1 MKGKELVYKMIK
13 ERKELEKRQLLFI
26 NGYKSLRTSDIQFDF
41 FKLYELYLLADNF
54 LEDISNVKTT
64 SVLTEEIKNEIIND
78 LKFLT
83 SNIPIGTGLTYLEN
97 KVSNGKLLKIENRI
111 RIKLIEIKLQL

>member
-41 FKLYELYLLADNF
+41 LSFMNYIF
-54 LEDISNVKTT
+54 
-64 SVLTEEIKNEIIND
+64 
-78 LKFLT
+78 
-83 SNIPIGTGLTYLEN
+83 
-97 KVSNGKLLKIENRI
+97 
-111 RIKLIEIKLQL
+111 

>member
-64 SVLTEEIKNEIIND
+64 SVLTEIIND

>member
-1 MKGKELVYKMIK
+1 MKGKKLVYKMIK

-64 SVLTEEIKNEIIND
+64 SVLTEIIND